1 MQKLDSDNF
10 EYIKVFEKTFQSLKN
25 KAISGINIVEKAF
38 YYAEEKH
45 FGQFRKSGLPYIAHP
60 VEVMAIL
67 ENMDFSPDVLAAAL
81 LHDVVEDSGV
91 SVKELEEAFNPVVA
105 KIVDAVTEI
114 RPTEFIENMQAEIK
128 TYQKLVSMGKINL
141 FAFYIKFAD
150 RLHNLQTLGVFPR
163 YKQVEKIKQ
172 TERFLVPLLKILKAK
187 DFYSAI
193 SNQAFKVLSEKDQLE
208 HFEKLYNHN
217 LKVNQAFN
225 KKMLAKLTFS
235 INTFLTQNKINNT
248 LKEIKIYPLSLLE
261 IKERL
266 ETLME
271 VRNLKN
277 IKQSHF
283 PLVPNF
289 KLFFIFSNP
298 NVTPLVLNLLE
309 NKLFTQVLTLQ
320 NLEIDN
326 FNQKEYFIL
335 KNSSRTLFECFFFCQ
350 KTFTIYRN
358 GSTDGSIVDIIE
370 EDFEEEIIGDFITVK
385 TRSNEV
391 LLLPQ
396 GSTVLDFAFKI
407 HNDFGFSCKYAHL
420 NDSPGKSPIFTK
432 LANGDKVNLI
442 IEEDEKGGTKNISRL
457 KWLTYVNNEK
467 SKKQLLKY
475 FENLYE

>member
-1 MQKLDSDNF
+1 MQKPEIDVF
-10 EYIKVFEKTFQSLKN
+10 EYRKVFEKTFQNLKN
-25 KAISGINIVEKAF
+25 KSISGVGIVEKAF
-38 YYAEEKH
+38 FFAEEKH

-60 VEVMAIL
+60 VEVMTIL
-67 ENMDFSPDVLAAAL
+67 EGMDFSADVLAAAL
-81 LHDVVEDSGV
+81 LHDVVEDCGV

-114 RPTEFIENMQAEIK
+114 RPTELIENMQAEIK

-163 YKQVEKIKQ
+163 YKQIEKIKQ
-172 TERFLVPLLKILKAK
+172 TERFLIPLLKILKAK
-187 DFYSAI
+187 EFYDAI
-193 SNQAFKVLSEKDQLE
+193 SNQAFKVVSEPDQIE

-217 LKVNQAFN
+217 LKVNKPFN
-225 KKMLAKLTFS
+225 KKMLGELTFA
-235 INTFLTQNKINNT
+235 INTFLTQNKITNT
-248 LKEIKIYPLSLLE
+248 LKEIKIAPISLVE
-261 IKERL
+261 IKEQL
-266 ETLME
+266 EKFME
-271 VRNLKN
+271 LRNLKT

-283 PLVPNF
+283 SLVPNF
-289 KLFFIFSNP
+289 KLYFIFSNP
-298 NVTPLVLNLLE
+298 DVNPIVFKLLE
-309 NKLFTQVLTLQ
+309 NKMFSQILSLQ
-320 NLEIDN
+320 NLSIDV
-326 FNQKEYFIL
+326 FNNQEYFVF
-335 KNSSRTLFECFFFCQ
+335 KNNSRTLFQCFFFCQ

-358 GSTDGSIVDIIE
+358 GSTDGSITDIIE

-391 LLLPQ
+391 LLMPQ

-407 HNDFGFSCKYAHL
+407 HNDFGFACKYAHL

-432 LANGDKVNLI
+432 LTSGDKVNLI
-442 IEEDEKGGTKNISRL
+442 IEEDEKGVTKNIAKL

-475 FENLYE
+475 FESLYE